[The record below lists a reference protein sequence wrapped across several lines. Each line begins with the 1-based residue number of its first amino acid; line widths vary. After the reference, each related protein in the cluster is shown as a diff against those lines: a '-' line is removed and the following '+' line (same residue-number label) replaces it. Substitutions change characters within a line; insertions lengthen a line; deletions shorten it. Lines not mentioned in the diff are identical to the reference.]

1 MLNIL
6 PYIFV
11 LLAAML
17 WGTVGTTQTYLGEG
31 VSSIAVAATRS
42 LIGGGVLLMAALAM
56 RKINFKK
63 WSWKWT
69 ILAALTIALFQCL
82 FFTSVRFTGVAVG
95 TVITIGSSPVF
106 SGIIEWFFWKRR
118 PNRVWGMATLLAIIG
133 CMLLF
138 INKGEATVDPFG
150 ILLALSAGVM
160 FALYTNCSKQLTEYE
175 ETLPAVAMTFTL
187 CAVMLLPFSQ
197 QGVTWVFEGGN
208 LLPMLF
214 MALAATS
221 LAYIFYLAGLEKIS
235 SSSAVT
241 LSLAEPLTASI
252 LGVFL
257 LGEYLSPTS
266 WIGVAML
273 LGGIVVL
280 TLGGRKGLGEG
291 EGAELGVSGT
301 TGGLNN

>member
-1 MLNIL
+1 MKVL

-17 WGTVGTTQTYLGEG
+17 WGTIGTTQTYLQDG

-42 LIGGGVLLMAALAM
+42 LIGGGLLLIVALAM
-56 RKINFKK
+56 RKINFKT

-69 ILAALTIALFQCL
+69 ILAALTIALFQTL
-82 FFTSVRFTGVAVG
+82 FFTSVRFTGVALG
-95 TVITIGSSPVF
+95 TVVTIGSSPVF
-106 SGIIEWFFWKRR
+106 AGIIEWIFWKRK
-118 PNRVWGMATLLAIIG
+118 PSKVWEIATLLAIVG
-133 CMLLF
+133 CILLF
-138 INKGEATVDPFG
+138 VNKGEATVDPIG
-150 ILLALSAGVM
+150 IVLALSAGVM
-160 FALYTNCSKQLTEYE
+160 FALYTNCSKQLTENE

-187 CAVMLLPFSQ
+187 CAIMLLPFSQ
-197 QGVTWVFEGGN
+197 QGVTWVFEGQN

-241 LSLAEPLTASI
+241 LSLAEPLTASL

-257 LGEYLSPTS
+257 VGEYLSPTS
-266 WIGVAML
+266 WVGVAML

-280 TLGGRKGLGEG
+280 TLGGKKTSLKED
-291 EGAELGVSGT
+291 ETKSNFDIKEI
-301 TGGLNN
+301 N

>member
-1 MLNIL
+1 MSLLTLL
-6 PYIFV
+6 PYILV
-11 LLAAML
+11 LFAAML
-17 WGTVGTTQTYLGEG
+17 WGTVGTTQTFLEEG

-42 LIGGGVLLMAALAM
+42 LVGGGILLIAAIAM
-56 RKINFKK
+56 RKVNFKK

-69 ILAALTIALFQCL
+69 ILAALTIALFQCF

-95 TVITIGSSPVF
+95 TVVTIGSSPVF
-106 SGIIEWFFWKRR
+106 SGIIEWIFWKRK
-118 PNRVWGMATLLAIIG
+118 PSKVWGIATLLAIVG
-133 CMLLF
+133 CILLF
-138 INKGEATVDPFG
+138 VFKGEATVDPMG
-150 ILLALSAGVM
+150 IGLALSAGVM
-160 FALYTNCSKQLTEYE
+160 FALYTNCSKQLTEKE

-187 CAVMLLPFSQ
+187 CALMLLPFSQ
-197 QGVTWVFEGGN
+197 QGVTWVVEGGN

-241 LSLAEPLTASI
+241 LSLAEPLTASL

-257 LGEYLSPTS
+257 VGEILSPTS

-273 LGGIVVL
+273 LGGIIVL
-280 TLGGRKGLGEG
+280 TLGGRKKVEKGE
-291 EGAELGVSGT
+291 ELVGDLKDVG
-301 TGGLNN
+301 

>member
-1 MLNIL
+1 MSLLTLL
-6 PYIFV
+6 PYILV
-11 LLAAML
+11 LFAAML
-17 WGTVGTTQTYLGEG
+17 WGTVGTTQTFLEEG

-42 LIGGGVLLMAALAM
+42 LVGGGILLIAAIAM
-56 RKINFKK
+56 RKVNFKK

-69 ILAALTIALFQCL
+69 ILAALTIALFQCF

-95 TVITIGSSPVF
+95 TVVTIGSSPVF
-106 SGIIEWFFWKRR
+106 SGIIEWIFWKRK
-118 PNRVWGMATLLAIIG
+118 PSKVWGIATLLAIVG
-133 CMLLF
+133 CILLF
-138 INKGEATVDPFG
+138 VFKGEATVDPMG
-150 ILLALSAGVM
+150 IGLALSAGVM
-160 FALYTNCSKQLTEYE
+160 FALYTNCSKQLTEKE

-187 CAVMLLPFSQ
+187 CALMLLPFSQ
-197 QGVTWVFEGGN
+197 QGVTWVLEGGN

-241 LSLAEPLTASI
+241 LSLAEPLTASL

-257 LGEYLSPTS
+257 VGEILSPTS

-273 LGGIVVL
+273 LGGIIVL
-280 TLGGRKGLGEG
+280 TLGGRKKVEKSEDLAGDLKDVG
-291 EGAELGVSGT
+291 
-301 TGGLNN
+301 

>member
-1 MLNIL
+1 MLTLL
-6 PYIFV
+6 PYILV
-11 LLAAML
+11 LFAAML
-17 WGTVGTTQTYLGEG
+17 WGTVGTTQTFLEEG

-42 LIGGGVLLMAALAM
+42 LVGGGILLIAAIAM
-56 RKINFKK
+56 RKVNFKK

-69 ILAALTIALFQCL
+69 ILAALTIALFQCF

-95 TVITIGSSPVF
+95 TVVTIGSSPVF
-106 SGIIEWFFWKRR
+106 SGIIEWIFWKRK
-118 PNRVWGMATLLAIIG
+118 PSKVWGIATLLAIVG
-133 CMLLF
+133 CILLF
-138 INKGEATVDPFG
+138 VFKGEATVDPMG
-150 ILLALSAGVM
+150 IGLALSAGVM
-160 FALYTNCSKQLTEYE
+160 FALYTNCSKQLTEKE

-187 CAVMLLPFSQ
+187 CALMLLPFSQ
-197 QGVTWVFEGGN
+197 QGVTWVLEGGN

-241 LSLAEPLTASI
+241 LSLAEPLTASL

-257 LGEYLSPTS
+257 VGEILSPTS

-273 LGGIVVL
+273 LGGIIVL
-280 TLGGRKGLGEG
+280 TLGGRKKVEKSEDLAGDLKDVG
-291 EGAELGVSGT
+291 
-301 TGGLNN
+301 

>member
-1 MLNIL
+1 MKVL

-17 WGTVGTTQTYLGEG
+17 WGTIGTTQTYLQEG

-42 LIGGGVLLMAALAM
+42 LIGGGLLLIVALAM
-56 RKINFKK
+56 RKINFKT

-69 ILAALTIALFQCL
+69 ILAALTIALFQTL
-82 FFTSVRFTGVAVG
+82 FFTSVRFTGVALG
-95 TVITIGSSPVF
+95 TVVTIGSSPVF
-106 SGIIEWFFWKRR
+106 AGIIEWIFWKRK
-118 PNRVWGMATLLAIIG
+118 PSKVWGIATLLAIVG
-133 CMLLF
+133 CILLF
-138 INKGEATVDPFG
+138 VNKGEATVDPIG
-150 ILLALSAGVM
+150 IVLALSAGVM
-160 FALYTNCSKQLTEYE
+160 FALYTNCSKQLTENE

-187 CAVMLLPFSQ
+187 CAIMLLPFSQ
-197 QGVTWVFEGGN
+197 QGVTWVFEGQN

-241 LSLAEPLTASI
+241 LSLAEPLTASL

-257 LGEYLSPTS
+257 VGEYLSPTS
-266 WIGVAML
+266 WVGVAML

-280 TLGGRKGLGEG
+280 TLGGKKTSLKED
-291 EGAELGVSGT
+291 ESKSNFDIKEI
-301 TGGLNN
+301 N

>member
-1 MLNIL
+1 MNII

-11 LLAAML
+11 LFAAML
-17 WGTVGTTQTYLGEG
+17 WGTVGTTQTFLQEG
-31 VSSIAVAATRS
+31 VSPIAVAATRS
-42 LIGGGVLLMAALAM
+42 LIGGGVLLIAALAM
-56 RKINFKK
+56 RKINLKK

-95 TVITIGSSPVF
+95 TVVTIGSSPVF
-106 SGIIEWFFWKRR
+106 SGIIEWIFWKRK
-118 PNRVWGMATLLAIIG
+118 PSRVWGIATLLAIVG
-133 CMLLF
+133 CILLF
-138 INKGEATVDPFG
+138 VNKGEATVDPIG

-160 FALYTNCSKQLTEYE
+160 FALYTNCSKQLMETE

-197 QGVTWVFEGGN
+197 QGVTWVFEGHN

-221 LAYIFYLAGLEKIS
+221 LAYVFYLAGLEKIS

-241 LSLAEPLTASI
+241 LSLAEPLTASL

-257 LGEYLSPTS
+257 VGEYLSPTS

-273 LGGIVVL
+273 LGGIIVL
-280 TLGGRKGLGEG
+280 TLGARNLSGK
-291 EGAELGVSGT
+291 VSKV
-301 TGGLNN
+301 LINCKN